1 MKKFLKDFISIMI
14 PLMILGTLSDL
25 GYRYLYFLACIFL
38 MVGITIRVIYLDRKN
53 NETTKIEKILNYTI
67 FLINTTIFILALF
80 SKNYIEKNYD
90 LVKDYYLKL
99 LVIQAVVYVTVI
111 LITIFLRRKNKK

>member
-1 MKKFLKDFISIMI
+1 MKKFLKDFILIMI

-25 GYRYLYFLACIFL
+25 GYKYLYFLTFVFFVIS
-38 MVGITIRVIYLDRKN
+38 ISIRVIYLNRKN
-53 NETTKIEKILNYTI
+53 NEISKGEKILNYTI